1 MFSSHSK
8 HFDAGPPPLPARA
21 NQPIA
26 APTGRPITR
35 PIICYVTDRKALAGD
50 KSLPAL
56 LDVIRAAVAG
66 GVDWVQIR
74 EKDLPARELFALVR
88 EAVALASVR
97 ASSTR
102 PRSFKVIV
110 NDRLD
115 IAQAA
120 GAAGVHLGHASAPAR
135 EVVRWCG
142 AGNAPADFLV
152 GVSCHSLE
160 GAQEAENAGA
170 SYTYFGPIYE
180 TPSKIPFGKP
190 HGVEELAQVASAVA
204 IPVIAIGGANASNAS
219 ECIRAGAAGI
229 AAIRMIQ
236 DAGDSTALKLAI
248 EAIHRS
254 G

>member
-8 HFDAGPPPLPARA
+8 HFAAGQPPLPAKA
-21 NQPIA
+21 SQPTA
-26 APTGRPITR
+26 RPIV
-35 PIICYVTDRKALAGD
+35 CYVTDRKALPGD
-50 KSLPAL
+50 KSLSAL
-56 LDVIRAAVAG
+56 FEKIRAAAAA

-74 EKDLPARELFALVR
+74 EKDSVARELLGLVR
-88 EAVALASVR
+88 DAVALASVR
-97 ASSTR
+97 
-102 PRSFKVIV
+102 VIV

-115 IAQAA
+115 VALAA
-120 GAAGVHLGHASAPAR
+120 GAAGVHLGHASVPAR
-135 EVVRWCG
+135 DVVRWCR

-160 GAQEAENAGA
+160 GAQEAESAGA

-190 HGVEELAQVASAVA
+190 HGVEELAQVAKAVR
-204 IPVIAIGGANASNAS
+204 IPVIAIGGVNESNAA

-236 DAGDSTALKLAI
+236 DASDVVALKKAI
-248 EAIHRS
+248 EAIHQLL
-254 G
+254 